1 MLKVAAHGMA
11 AELRGMKP
19 RKVAKKLWKGG
30 IQLRCMCKQ
39 LNLLEPKQPENP
51 TATSSL
57 HAWAPPPPP
66 DALSQ
71 AFDAF
76 LQAGDSTAAT
86 SAQETQATSSFAT
99 SEQRKNA
106 AIAEEY
112 AKWDIADD
120 CTCYLCGVR
129 PSTPEDMRCTACI
142 SLFGDSGATPS
153 QVELCMML
161 GGLPESPSC

>member
-1 MLKVAAHGMA
+1 MLKEAAHGMA
-11 AELRGMKP
+11 AELRGITKP
-19 RKVAKKLWKGG
+19 AKVAKKFGKSG

-39 LNLLEPKQPENP
+39 LNLLEPKQPEKP

-86 SAQETQATSSFAT
+86 SAQETQATSSLAT
-99 SEQRKNA
+99 SEQH
-106 AIAEEY
+106 
-112 AKWDIADD
+112 
-120 CTCYLCGVR
+120 TGVPLLKR
-129 PSTPEDMRCTACI
+129 GRTSLERC
-142 SLFGDSGATPS
+142 
-153 QVELCMML
+153 
-161 GGLPESPSC
+161 